1 MGIPF
6 SADEIYEM
14 AEQIERNGAKFYRRA
29 AELTE
34 DEVTKKLLGDLAS
47 WEEGH
52 EKRFAAMRADAASS
66 GGITLEQGDE
76 AALYLRAMADGR
88 VFDVSSDPSERLT
101 GQESTDEM
109 LRMAIGLEKESI
121 VFYVGVRD
129 MVSDERGKD
138 QIGAIIKE
146 EMGHI
151 VELDGKLGG

>member
-47 WEEGH
+47 WEEDH
-52 EKRFAAMRADAASS
+52 EKRFAAMRADAASR
-66 GGITLEQGDE
+66 GGITLEQADE
-76 AALYLRAMADGR
+76 AAPYLRAMADGR

-121 VFYVGVRD
+121 VFYVGVRE
-129 MVSDERGKD
+129 MVPDERGKD